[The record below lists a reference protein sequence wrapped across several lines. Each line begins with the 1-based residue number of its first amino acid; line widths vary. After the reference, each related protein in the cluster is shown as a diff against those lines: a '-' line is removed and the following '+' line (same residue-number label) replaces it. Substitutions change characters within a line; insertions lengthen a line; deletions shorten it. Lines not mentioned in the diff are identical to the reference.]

1 MAEIGSGGNRAIGE
15 AMMRQ
20 RTVYLGRLI
29 GLFLLIT
36 ALSMV
41 LDRDSIVE
49 VATALVEDRA
59 LLLIAGLI
67 ALGIG
72 LALVLGH
79 NVWTEGLF
87 PLFITLFGW
96 SQLLRGLVLLF
107 LPAEAQIAVF
117 QFLRLEDFFYVYAG
131 LPMLLGAYLTFAG
144 FSSQYR

>member
-1 MAEIGSGGNRAIGE
+1 
-15 AMMRQ
+15 MMHQ

-36 ALSMV
+36 ALSMF

-49 VATALVEDRA
+49 MAAALIDDRA
-59 LLLIAGLI
+59 LLLIVGLI

-79 NVWTEGLF
+79 SVWSGGLF
-87 PLFITLFGW
+87 PLLVTLFGW

-107 LPAEAQIAVF
+107 LPAEAQIAFF
-117 QFLRLEDFFYVYAG
+117 QFLRLEDLFYVYAAVP
-131 LPMLLGAYLTFAG
+131 LLLGAYLTYAG
-144 FSSQYR
+144 FESQYR